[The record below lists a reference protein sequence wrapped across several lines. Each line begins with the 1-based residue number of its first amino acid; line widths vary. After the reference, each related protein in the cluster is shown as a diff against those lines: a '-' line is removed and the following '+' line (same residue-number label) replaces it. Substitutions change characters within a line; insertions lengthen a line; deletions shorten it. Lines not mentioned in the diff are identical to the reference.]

1 MDSLKQAAAMTDV
14 TLPQDL
20 FERTQQTLDSVS
32 VTLERATEYIQRMQA
47 LLRQAIVMA
56 DELPRSPH
64 NIYDWDGWGD
74 WVTDAEAL
82 LDRLVPPVGH
92 EAAPRVE
99 VPHA

>member
-1 MDSLKQAAAMTDV
+1 MDSLKQ
-14 TLPQDL
+14 
-20 FERTQQTLDSVS
+20 
-32 VTLERATEYIQRMQA
+32 TEYMQRTQA

-56 DELPRSPH
+56 GELPRSPH

-82 LDRLVPPVGH
+82 LAKLVPPAGP
-92 EAAPRVE
+92 EIAPRVE